1 MKAQNIEQALAAHI
15 AQQDAKGEGGNRRA
29 KHHQHVDF
37 IFHNGPSIQSFGSPI
52 VRRSRT
58 FTVSFAHKRQCV
70 IVTDESPT
78 LTLVSVA
85 E

>member
-1 MKAQNIEQALAAHI
+1 
-15 AQQDAKGEGGNRRA
+15 
-29 KHHQHVDF
+29 
-37 IFHNGPSIQSFGSPI
+37 

-70 IVTDESPT
+70 IVTDESHT

>member
-29 KHHQHVDF
+29 KHHQHVYF
-37 IFHNGPSIQSFGSPI
+37 IFHNGPSIQSFSSPI

-58 FTVSFAHKRQCV
+58 FTVSFARKRQCV
-70 IVTDESPT
+70 IVTDESPA

>member
-1 MKAQNIEQALAAHI
+1 MKAQNIEQALAAYV
-15 AQQDAKGEGGNRRA
+15 AQQNTEGEGGNRRA
-29 KHHQHVDF
+29 KYHQHVHF
-37 IFHNGPSIQSFGSPI
+37 IFHNGPSIQSFCSPD

-58 FTVSFAHKRQCV
+58 VSVSFNHKSQSV
-70 IVTDESPT
+70 IVTDKSHT